1 MESGWSS
8 RRTWWLASSIRQH
21 SGWMMGRATWKLA
34 GWLSTWWLA
43 DWLGQQHGISDRRG
57 ICSLLT
63 LLYENDGSS
72 RLGHLEP
79 KGRIPR
85 WRPLGGQ
92 QEDYIYTGSGG
103 EGRSRHHPEGRH
115 ARKHLNSEFGYTHA
129 SSRLIWPCYPSS
141 RQQLSLH
148 VRTSIF
154 IPEQYALLQNVPDVN
169 RWCLVSLS

>member
-1 MESGWSS
+1 MDDGW
-8 RRTWWLASSIRQH
+8 
-21 SGWMMGRATWKLA
+21 WMMMDDRKGNMETC
-34 GWLSTWWLA
+34 WLDRSTWWLA

-129 SSRLIWPCYPSS
+129 SSRLIWPCFPSS

-148 VRTSIF
+148 VRTSLF
-154 IPEQYALLQNVPDVN
+154 IPGTIRTSRTSTKCPGSIGDV
-169 RWCLVSLS
+169 